1 MQVKRG
7 QGKRRNGMACL
18 GCGAITLILV
28 MTLIVVGGFL
38 VINYLPN
45 LTLQAAGFQPAGDT
59 NAVLQEA
66 PPVVMP
72 EVVVVAT
79 IPPSE
84 IVVSAGDLGE
94 RTLDVPAGAV
104 QIESGQLVSAA
115 GESGETT
122 APDVLRVTV
131 DENGMLDICRQY
143 SPICGPSGDP
153 RLRNVMFDLRPGG
166 AVVNGE
172 FFIPQLNAWQPAGVV
187 MRLTSA
193 NRLEVMGV
201 DVGGTLYSAPPGE
214 MSQLVQE
221 AEIRA
226 NELLQ
231 QLALNAGGSRY
242 ALQTVSIDEGTLTM
256 LLQS

>member
-7 QGKRRNGMACL
+7 EPRQRNTMACL
-18 GCGAITLILV
+18 GCGAGTLILL
-28 MTLIVVGGFL
+28 MTLIVLGGFL
-38 VINYLPN
+38 IINYLPN
-45 LTLQAAGFQPAGDT
+45 LTLQAAGFQPSGDT
-59 NAVLQEA
+59 NAVLQEVQ
-66 PPVVMP
+66 PVVLP
-72 EVVVVAT
+72 EIIVIAT

-94 RTLDVPAGAV
+94 RTLDIPAGAV
-104 QIESGQLVSAA
+104 QIESGQLADAA
-115 GESGETT
+115 DSGQ
-122 APDVLRVTV
+122 ADVLRVTV

-143 SPICGPSGDP
+143 SPICNSSGDS

-172 FFIPQLNAWQPAGVV
+172 FYITQLSAWQPAGVV

-201 DVGGTLYSAPPGE
+201 DINGTLYSAPPGE

-221 AEIRA
+221 AETRA
-226 NELLQ
+226 NDLLQ

-242 ALQTVSIDEGTLTM
+242 ALQTVSIDDGTLTM
-256 LLQS
+256 LLQQ

>member
-7 QGKRRNGMACL
+7 QGKRRSGIACL
-18 GCGAITLILV
+18 GCGAATLILL
-28 MTLIVVGGFL
+28 MTLIVIGGFL
-38 VINYLPN
+38 IINYLPN

-59 NAVLQEA
+59 NTVLQEA
-66 PPVVMP
+66 APVVLP
-72 EVVVVAT
+72 EVIVVAT
-79 IPPSE
+79 IAPSD

-94 RTLDVPAGAV
+94 RTLDIPAGAV
-104 QIESGQLVSAA
+104 QIESGQLASDANA
-115 GESGETT
+115 GST

-143 SPICGPSGDP
+143 SPICSSTGDA

-172 FFIPQLNAWQPAGVV
+172 FYIAQLGTWQPAGVV
-187 MRLTSA
+187 MRLTTA

-201 DVGGTLYSAPPGE
+201 DVGGVLYSAPPGE
-214 MSQLVQE
+214 MSQLVEE
-221 AEIRA
+221 AETRA
-226 NELLQ
+226 NDLLQ

-242 ALQTVSIDEGTLTM
+242 SLQNVSIDEGTLTM